1 MRPLLTAEVARRI
14 LGGDRVVSL
23 DLGLSE
29 SSVELLDEAALLPGG
44 LRVSISDLRR
54 IAEREEAIFIV
65 DDDGIYMAAYADG
78 HFYKLVPTDGAPT
91 LEIDGIRMH
100 RTRDITPERDAAM
113 KLEAL
118 GLRGGWVL
126 DICTGLGYTA
136 LEALRRD
143 AELVVSIEVNPIV
156 LKMANI
162 NPWSRGLFQ
171 DRRISIILGD
181 AYEVVPSL
189 PEARFD
195 YIIHD
200 PPRFALAGHLYSAE
214 FYHSLLRALKPGG
227 RLFHYTGEP
236 GSRYRRID
244 LRKGVMRRLREAGFT
259 DIRYHREVMGV
270 TCRRPK

>member
-1 MRPLLTAEVARRI
+1 LRPLLTAEVARRI

-78 HFYKLVPTDGAPT
+78 HFYKLVPTEGAPT

-156 LKMANI
+156 LKMAHI

-171 DRRISIILGD
+171 DKRIDIILGD

>member
-65 DDDGIYMAAYADG
+65 DEDGIYMAAYADG

-171 DRRISIILGD
+171 DKRIDIILGD

-195 YIIHD
+195 YLIHD

-227 RLFHYTGEP
+227 CLFHYTGEP

-259 DIRYHREVMGV
+259 DIRYHRGVMGV

>member
-171 DRRISIILGD
+171 DKRIDIILGD

>member
-65 DDDGIYMAAYADG
+65 DEDGIYMAAYADG
-78 HFYKLVPTDGAPT
+78 HFYKLVPTEGAPT

-100 RTRDITPERDAAM
+100 RTRDITPERDAEM

-171 DRRISIILGD
+171 DKRIDIILGD

-270 TCRRPK
+270 ICRKI

>member
-1 MRPLLTAEVARRI
+1 
-14 LGGDRVVSL
+14 
-23 DLGLSE
+23 
-29 SSVELLDEAALLPGG
+29 
-44 LRVSISDLRR
+44 
-54 IAEREEAIFIV
+54 
-65 DDDGIYMAAYADG
+65 
-78 HFYKLVPTDGAPT
+78 
-91 LEIDGIRMH
+91 
-100 RTRDITPERDAAM
+100 M

-171 DRRISIILGD
+171 DKRIDIILGD

>member
-78 HFYKLVPTDGAPT
+78 HFYKLVPTEGAPT

-100 RTRDITPERDAAM
+100 RTRDITPERDAEM

-156 LKMANI
+156 LRMANI

-171 DRRISIILGD
+171 DKRIDIILGD

-214 FYHSLLRALKPGG
+214 FYRSLLRALKPGG